1 MTLETNDN
9 RFDRNTGF
17 SNSRNIW
24 SRVSIY
30 TEEGAERP
38 KTTSVTLHDCLIGGR
53 IKFLPHD
60 RVWVGRSKCRH
71 AVRCATIHTRFGH
84 TSARIRWPRRAPAGT
99 SPSIGDACIRR

>member
-9 RFDRNTGF
+9 SFDRNTGF

-24 SRVSIY
+24 SRVSIF

-53 IKFLPHD
+53 IKFYPTTAY
-60 RVWVGRSKCRH
+60 G
-71 AVRCATIHTRFGH
+71 
-84 TSARIRWPRRAPAGT
+84 
-99 SPSIGDACIRR
+99 